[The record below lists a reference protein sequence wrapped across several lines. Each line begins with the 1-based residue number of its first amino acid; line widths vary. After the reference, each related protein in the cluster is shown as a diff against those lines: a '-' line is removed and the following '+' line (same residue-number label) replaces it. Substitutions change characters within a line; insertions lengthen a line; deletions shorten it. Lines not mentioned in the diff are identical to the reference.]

1 MQIIK
6 KLVVGLLAVAMLLST
21 FTMLNTKSVCA
32 KSKKVYYSGSFLGKV
47 KDVDKT
53 GIISKVKFTKTKMM
67 VTGSLKKGNSKKSV
81 WSEKAKDC
89 KRKKRTFK
97 LAKNVKF
104 YEAGGIAGEI
114 KDTKSG
120 FVEFCNQLN
129 KNPNGLGFWFVV
141 KNGKVTKVVI
151 AS

>member
-1 MQIIK
+1 
-6 KLVVGLLAVAMLLST
+6 
-21 FTMLNTKSVCA
+21 
-32 KSKKVYYSGSFLGKV
+32 
-47 KDVDKT
+47 
-53 GIISKVKFTKTKMM
+53 MM

-81 WSEKAKDC
+81 WSEKAKYC